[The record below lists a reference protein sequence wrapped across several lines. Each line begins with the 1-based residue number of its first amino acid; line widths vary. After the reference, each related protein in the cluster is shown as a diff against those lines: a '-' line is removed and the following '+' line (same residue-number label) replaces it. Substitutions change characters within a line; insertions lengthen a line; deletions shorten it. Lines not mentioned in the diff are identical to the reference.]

1 MPKDTLFYQKKT
13 LNIRGRL
20 MQLDVP
26 VVMGIINVTPD
37 SFYDGGKYNQE
48 KAILE
53 RAKNMVE
60 AGALILDVG
69 GYSSRPGAEDVSEKE
84 EIKRVVPAI
93 KSIREA
99 LPDVVISVDT
109 FRSAVARK
117 AIEAGA
123 QMINDISA
131 GNLDPEILELPG
143 AYQVPYVLMHMRGTP
158 QNMATKTDYKDLLA
172 QVMDHFI
179 EKKEVLQSK
188 GVTDIIIDPGFGF
201 SKTVDQNFEILKNL
215 NYFQALKCPLLV
227 GLSRKSM
234 IGKTLG
240 LRSEEAL
247 NGTTVLHTLA
257 VNHGAS
263 ILRVHDVREAVETIK
278 LMQEVNK

>member
-1 MPKDTLFYQKKT
+1 
-13 LNIRGRL
+13 